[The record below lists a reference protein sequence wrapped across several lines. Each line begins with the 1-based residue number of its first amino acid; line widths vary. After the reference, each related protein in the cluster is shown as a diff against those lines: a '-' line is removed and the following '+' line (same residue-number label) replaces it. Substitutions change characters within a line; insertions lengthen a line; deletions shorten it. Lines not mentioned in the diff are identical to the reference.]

1 MILSEVQM
9 YTLLINASNIGV
21 ENAKVF
27 LSSII
32 INFLMKENLDII
44 EVLEISLF
52 GNFTD
57 IE

>member
-27 LSSII
+27 LSSVT

-44 EVLEISLF
+44 EVLDISLF
-52 GNFTD
+52 GNFAD

>member
-9 YTLLINASNIGV
+9 YTLLLNGRNIGV

-27 LSSII
+27 LSSVN
-32 INFLMKENLDII
+32 INFLMKEILEII

-52 GNFTD
+52 GNFAD